1 MTSPPSSPQNP
12 SGEDSSHPPQVDPTA
27 DLLTQA
33 FAETQ
38 SRLQAWQDSY
48 QQIQATQVKLHHH
61 QTQGLEAE
69 VKRLQEQL
77 KELELD
83 LALTIVLSLGD
94 AAKEY
99 WQDILKQ
106 ESFWQFLRFAGIGF
120 ILGLVVKALI
130 G

>member
-1 MTSPPSSPQNP
+1 MTSPPLPPPHS
-12 SGEDSSHPPQVDPTA
+12 SGEDSAQDA
-27 DLLTQA
+27 LAQA
-33 FAETQ
+33 FEETQ
-38 SRLQAWQDSY
+38 SRLQAWQESY
-48 QQIQATQVKLHHH
+48 HQIQATQAKLS
-61 QTQGLEAE
+61 QSQSQGLDAE
-69 VKRLQEQL
+69 VQRLQQQL

-94 AAKEY
+94 AAKDY

-120 ILGLVVKALI
+120 VLGLVVKALI